1 MAVFRRIDELGRI
14 TIPKIIRQNL
24 NLSAGTQL
32 SISEE
37 NGGIVLK
44 KDGPCCALCGGDKGL
59 ISFGKNYACSDCVE
73 KFKQL

>member
-14 TIPKIIRQNL
+14 TIPKLIRQNL

-37 NGGIVLK
+37 NGSIVLK
-44 KDGPCCALCGGDKGL
+44 KDGPCCALCGSDKGL
-59 ISFGKNYACSDCVE
+59 ISFGKNYACSDCIE